1 MSDDQDIKEDVV
13 CPCCGHMVAQA
24 ENVWRHEVPYPGDLG
39 TGLCVAC
46 GGDPDAKDPR
56 KRLGHAVCTF
66 VDARIPLVALLLSEE
81 HRRHFLSLEYERQAD
96 FVLRCVERGHLP

>member
-1 MSDDQDIKEDVV
+1 VSGAESEDAVV
-13 CPCCGHMVAQA
+13 CSCCARAIAQA
-24 ENVWRHEVPYPGDLG
+24 ENIWRHEVPYPGDFG
-39 TGLCVAC
+39 TGLCLEC

-81 HRRHFLSLEYERQAD
+81 NRKHFLSLPYEEQAG
-96 FVLRCVERGHLP
+96 FVFRCVEKGHLL